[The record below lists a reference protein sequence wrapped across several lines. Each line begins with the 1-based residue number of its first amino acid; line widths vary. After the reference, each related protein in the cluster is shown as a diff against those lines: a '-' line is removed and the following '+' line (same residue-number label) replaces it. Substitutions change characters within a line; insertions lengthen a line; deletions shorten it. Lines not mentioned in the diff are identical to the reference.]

1 MPKKALFLKTEY
13 GAYFHREIPGEDA
26 ELTRVGPG
34 TPCGEYLR
42 RFWQPVAFSHELRDL
57 PLRVRILG
65 EDLVVFRDQRGEV
78 GVLELHCPHRGT
90 SLEFGLVSERGIRCC
105 YHGWLFDVTGRIL
118 ETPGEPADSTLLA
131 RLCHGAYPA
140 REAMGL
146 VFAYM
151 GPPDR
156 RPELP
161 MYDTLTLPGYR
172 VLPGRKHVLPCNWL
186 QIKENIMDTAHLA
199 FLHTIVS
206 GAQFTDAFGILP
218 QVEWHETAIGIVAV
232 QSRRVGDNIW
242 IRISELMLP
251 NVHQFPPTW
260 ETGKTPK
267 LQSRPMMMI
276 WSVPLDDTQ
285 TMNIA
290 LVLLPESMQVDAQR
304 FEAIKES
311 FGQTGDRPY
320 EERQR
325 VPGDYDAQVGQRP
338 IAIHALE
345 HLASTDRGVLGVRK
359 LLRQGIRDVKKGK
372 DPRGLVRA
380 PAASIPTHSQDTVL
394 HIPPAPDPEVDR
406 ALLQEVGRN
415 VLAGSYLNA
424 WPHHSV
430 DE

>member
-1 MPKKALFLKTEY
+1 MPKKAGFLRTEY
-13 GAYFHREIPGEDA
+13 GAYFHREIPSEDA
-26 ELTRVGPG
+26 ELTHVGPG

-65 EDLVVFRDQRGEV
+65 EDLVVFRDKRGEV

-90 SLEFGLVSERGIRCC
+90 SLEFGLVSQRGIRCC

-118 ETPGEPADSTLLA
+118 ETPGEPADSTLKA

-151 GPPDR
+151 GPPGR

-199 FLHTIVS
+199 FLHTVVS

-232 QSRRVGDNIW
+232 QSRRVDDNIW

-276 WSVPLDDTQ
+276 WSVPLDDTH

-290 LVLLPESMQVDAQR
+290 LVLLPESIEVDAQR

-372 DPRGLVRA
+372 DPRGVVRL

-394 HIPPAPDPEVDR
+394 RIPPAPDPDADR
-406 ALLQEVGRN
+406 ALLREVGRN
-415 VLAGSYLNA
+415 VLAGSYR
-424 WPHHSV
+424 
-430 DE
+430 DEPAISP

>member
-1 MPKKALFLKTEY
+1 MPKKAGFLKTEY
-13 GAYFHREIPGEDA
+13 GAYFHRVTPSEDA
-26 ELTRVGPG
+26 ELTHVGPG

-65 EDLVVFRDQRGEV
+65 EDLVVFRDKRGEV

-90 SLEFGLVSERGIRCC
+90 SLEFGLVSARGIRCC

-118 ETPGEPADSTLLA
+118 ETPGEPADSTLKA
-131 RLCHGAYPA
+131 RLCHGAYPV
-140 REAMGL
+140 REALGL

-206 GAQFTDAFGILP
+206 GAQFTDSFGILP

-232 QSRRVGDNIW
+232 QSRRVDDNIW

-276 WSVPLDDTQ
+276 WSVPLDDAH

-290 LVLLPESMQVDAQR
+290 LVLLPESIEVDAQR

-345 HLASTDRGVLGVRK
+345 HLASTDRGVLGVRR
-359 LLRQGIRDVKKGK
+359 LLRQGIRDVKRGK
-372 DPRGLVRA
+372 DPRGVVRL
-380 PAASIPTHSQDTVL
+380 PTASIPTHSQDTVL
-394 HIPPAPDPEVDR
+394 RIPPAPDPDADR
-406 ALLQEVGRN
+406 VLLREVGRN
-415 VLAGSYLNA
+415 VLAGSYRDA
-424 WPHHSV
+424 PAISP
-430 DE
+430 

>member
-1 MPKKALFLKTEY
+1 MPKKSRFLNDEY
-13 GAYFHREIPGEDA
+13 SAYFHREIPREDT

-42 RFWQPVAFSHELRDL
+42 RFWQPVAFSHDL
-57 PLRVRILG
+57 LDVPLAVRILG
-65 EDLVVFRDQRGEV
+65 EELVVFRDKRGQV
-78 GVLELHCPHRGT
+78 GVLELHCSHRGT

-118 ETPGEPADSTLLA
+118 ETPGEPADSTLKE

-161 MYDTLTLPGYR
+161 VFDTLTLPGYR
-172 VLPGRKHVLPCNWL
+172 VVPGRKHVLPCNWL

-206 GAQFTDAFGILP
+206 GAQFTDSFGIIP
-218 QVEWHETAIGIVAV
+218 QVEWLETPIGVVAV
-232 QSRRVGDNIW
+232 QSRRVADNIW

-260 ETGKTPK
+260 ENGKVPK
-267 LQSRPMMMI
+267 IQSRPMMMI
-276 WSVPLDDTQ
+276 WSVPLDDTT

-290 LVLLPESMQVDAQR
+290 LVLLAETMEVDAQR

-311 FGQTGDRPY
+311 FGQTADRPY

-345 HLASTDRGVLGVRK
+345 HLASTDRGVLVVRK
-359 LLRQGIRDVKKGK
+359 LLRQGIRDTKKGK
-372 DPRGLVRA
+372 DPRGVVRTPEA
-380 PAASIPTHSQDTVL
+380 TITTYSQDTVL
-394 HIPPAPDPEVDR
+394 RIPPGADAEADR
-406 ALLQEVGRN
+406 ALLREVGRK
-415 VLAGSYLNA
+415 VLDGAYRGN
-424 WPHHSV
+424 P
-430 DE
+430 DEA